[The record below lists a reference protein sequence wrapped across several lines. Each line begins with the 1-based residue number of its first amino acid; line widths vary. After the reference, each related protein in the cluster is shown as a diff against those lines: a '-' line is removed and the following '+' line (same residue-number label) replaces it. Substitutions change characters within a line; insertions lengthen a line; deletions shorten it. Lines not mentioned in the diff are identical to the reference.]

1 MDECALYS
9 LSAHSVEYSPETSIR
24 PKRMLAPRREV
35 SKSSASIVTVID
47 TKNSRDVASKG
58 QDNVAKDS
66 IVQPHNMPTIAKETR
81 EDASITALSN
91 SGSIT
96 HTFDDE
102 NLDVQ
107 IDQTKP
113 DIGGKDMSSCHFE
126 SQRIDGQKKVQFS
139 IGTVAPSL
147 GNIPILILILLVLIS
162 MILWHLCV

>member
-1 MDECALYS
+1 MSECALYF
-9 LSAHSVEYSPETSIR
+9 LSAHSVGYSPETSIR

-35 SKSSASIVTVID
+35 SKSSASSVTVID

-58 QDNVAKDS
+58 QDNIAKDS
-66 IVQPHNMPTIAKETR
+66 IGQPHNMPTIAKETQ

-96 HTFDDE
+96 HTFDE

-113 DIGGKDMSSCHFE
+113 DIGGKDMSSCHFK

-139 IGTVAPSL
+139 IGTVATSL
-147 GNIPILILILLVLIS
+147 GNISILVLNLLVLIS
-162 MILWHLCV
+162 VIPWQLCL